1 MHAKRDLTPTLGHVN
16 RLKRRMN
23 MRFSSSSSLSPHRFT
38 RAALFMLTAASC
50 LALTAVTASAQNV
63 SVSESSSDT
72 PISGS
77 FELKLGGYYPSRI
90 DEDLAASGQE
100 GAFEKFY
107 GTDNLLYGEL
117 VVERYLFQRFGKF
130 GVGAHIGIARRKGEV
145 QVVDGATDE
154 EMSDVPGETNF
165 RLVPLRASLFYK
177 YDYSAIHHNVPLV
190 PFVRAGLDYHLWRV
204 ADGDGETSTSSDEA
218 VSKGARSGWHA
229 SLGLQILLD
238 FIDPATAASFDLSW
252 GVNNSYLFGEYMISR
267 IDSFGAAGL
276 DLSDEQWLFGLAFEF

>member
-1 MHAKRDLTPTLGHVN
+1 
-16 RLKRRMN
+16 
-23 MRFSSSSSLSPHRFT
+23 MRSLSSLRSPAVAPARV
-38 RAALFMLTAASC
+38 ALFALTSLATFALAAS
-50 LALTAVTASAQNV
+50 TASAQNV
-63 SVSESSSDT
+63 SVSESNSDS

-107 GTDNLLYGEL
+107 GTSNLLYGEL
-117 VVERYLFQRFGKF
+117 VVERYLFQRFGKL
-130 GVGAHIGIARRKGEV
+130 GVGGHIGLARRKGEV
-145 QVVDGATDE
+145 QVADGATDD
-154 EMSDVPGETNF
+154 EMNDVPGETNF
-165 RLVPLRASLFYK
+165 RIIPLRASLFYK
-177 YDYSAIHHNVPLV
+177 YDYSAIHHNIPLV

-204 ADGDGETSTSSDEA
+204 ADGDGETSTSSDES
-218 VSKGARSGWHA
+218 VSRGARSGWHA

-238 FIDPATAASFDLSW
+238 FVDPATAASFDLNW

-267 IDSFGAAGL
+267 VDSFGSTGL